1 VDIEE
6 VALKTPNKII
16 THRLDYKYKISDEE
30 SEKIVSI
37 FNLKNPSKNQAQK
50 IIQLI
55 YQTLIKTDASLIEIN
70 PLVVTKKG
78 NVLCLDAKINF
89 DDNGLYKHPEI
100 LYL

>member
-1 VDIEE
+1 MSCLIDRANSKIAFIACAQGGMDIEE

-50 IIQLI
+50 IIQSNLSNT
-55 YQTLIKTDASLIEIN
+55 Y
-70 PLVVTKKG
+70 
-78 NVLCLDAKINF
+78 
-89 DDNGLYKHPEI
+89 
-100 LYL
+100 